1 MTTAIVTAQKVLP
14 LISTSPILKEA
25 IAHTHARMHTHA
37 HTHTHTHTHT
47 HSVFQKI
54 KIILGFT
61 LVVKSFSSRLTLS
74 RLKSSHVLFSSFAR
88 ENLSN

>member
-25 IAHTHARMHTHA
+25 IAHTHARMHTH
-37 HTHTHTHTHT
+37 THTHTHAHA
-47 HSVFQKI
+47 HAHNVFQKI

-61 LVVKSFSSRLTLS
+61 LVVDSFSS
-74 RLKSSHVLFSSFAR
+74 
-88 ENLSN
+88 

>member
-1 MTTAIVTAQKVLP
+1 MTTTIVTAQKVLP

-37 HTHTHTHTHT
+37 HAHN
-47 HSVFQKI
+47 VFQKI

-61 LVVKSFSSRLTLS
+61 LVVDSFSS
-74 RLKSSHVLFSSFAR
+74 
-88 ENLSN
+88 